1 MKRRLYTLDVF
12 TTKQFA
18 GNPLAVITDGD
29 GLAKDQM
36 QAIANEM
43 NLADGSCF

>member
-18 GNPLAVITDGD
+18 GNPLAVVTDGD
-29 GLAKDQM
+29 GLTTKKM
-36 QAIANEM
+36 QAIAR
-43 NLADGSCF
+43 